1 MVLPVRREEL
11 PRLGRFLP
19 PADVEADADDDEADE
34 AADDEADAESD
45 EAVTDAAALF
55 FPPPSLPLLPS
66 SAPFAADAADSLSF
80 LLPPDED
87 AEEDDH
93 NRSLTLPLTPFHN
106 RQTPSNTAL
115 GTTSL
120 SS

>member
-19 PADVEADADDDEADE
+19 PADIEADDDEADE
-34 AADDEADAESD
+34 EAAEEAEAD
-45 EAVTDAAALF
+45 EAVTDAALF
-55 FPPPSLPLLPS
+55 FPPPSSLLLLPS
-66 SAPFAADAADSLSF
+66 SASFAADSSSSS
-80 LLPPDED
+80 LLPPPLPTDKLD
-87 AEEDDH
+87 ADEDDH
-93 NRSLTLPLTPFHN
+93 NRSLTSPLTPFHN